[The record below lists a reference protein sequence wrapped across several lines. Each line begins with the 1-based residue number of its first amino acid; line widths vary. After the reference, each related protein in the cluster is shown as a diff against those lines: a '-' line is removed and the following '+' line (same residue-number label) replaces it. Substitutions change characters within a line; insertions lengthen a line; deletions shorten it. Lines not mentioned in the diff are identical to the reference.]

1 MLTVS
6 ATSGV
11 AGTTREH
18 LGLAL
23 ALEVPFFVVVTKQD
37 VTRAQVILSIQQPDA
52 ISLADL
58 LNWLNGLFVCLFFS
72 KNCLF
77 FFYIYSG
84 AGRYG
89 GPPGSAAEGSWMQQS
104 SLPHRIGRRCDHGQ
118 CHVAVGEDGSDP
130 DCVQRHRERTEFA
143 DQVPAPASARIGSHR
158 KGEVRT
164 AARRVSDLW
173 NVLSASGRNCSRR
186 ITHSGILRLI
196 NGFTD
201 GWMDGW
207 INGWMNSLIE
217 QGVLTEKMNLL
228 LGPLEDGSFH
238 PVQVQSIQR
247 HKSSCRVVRAGQ
259 SASLA
264 LNIEIPNI
272 RKGMILAA
280 PDLKPQATLYFQVI
294 IQPPAEF
301 HPISRACSAGMRT
314 RFRRIWL
321 SWIWFDLIWQATI
334 VVLSHSTCIHAGFQT
349 TVHIG
354 SIQQTAVLEGIMSTK
369 EIGTNDTASVLFRF
383 LQHPEFIRTG
393 SRLFF
398 RTGITQA
405 SQGIGRVTQVFPVE
419 TGCHANWTSAAD
431 RNSEAKKKKKN

>member
-1 MLTVS
+1 
-6 ATSGV
+6 
-11 AGTTREH
+11 
-18 LGLAL
+18 
-23 ALEVPFFVVVTKQD
+23 
-37 VTRAQVILSIQQPDA
+37 
-52 ISLADL
+52 
-58 LNWLNGLFVCLFFS
+58 
-72 KNCLF
+72 
-77 FFYIYSG
+77 
-84 AGRYG
+84 
-89 GPPGSAAEGSWMQQS
+89 
-104 SLPHRIGRRCDHGQ
+104 
-118 CHVAVGEDGSDP
+118 
-130 DCVQRHRERTEFA
+130 
-143 DQVPAPASARIGSHR
+143 
-158 KGEVRT
+158 
-164 AARRVSDLW
+164 
-173 NVLSASGRNCSRR
+173 
-186 ITHSGILRLI
+186 
-196 NGFTD
+196 
-201 GWMDGW
+201 
-207 INGWMNSLIE
+207 MNSLIE

-321 SWIWFDLIWQATI
+321 NWIWFDLIWQATI
-334 VVLSHSTCIHAGFQT
+334 VVLSHSTCIHTGFQT

-431 RNSEAKKKKKN
+431 RNSEAKKKKKINRKILIRIVVTFPVRILFYWFFLFLKNDMSPPPIFLRMCRKPDRFIFKIFFHTSEFREWNFEFFTNSLCRFVF